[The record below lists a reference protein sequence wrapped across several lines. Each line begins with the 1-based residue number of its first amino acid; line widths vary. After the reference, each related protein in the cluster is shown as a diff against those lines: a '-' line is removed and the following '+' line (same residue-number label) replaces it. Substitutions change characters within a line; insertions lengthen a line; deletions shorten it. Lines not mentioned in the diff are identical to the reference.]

1 LKEKTEVG
9 SIVEKCSKE
18 KRYGKSET
26 FYCREG
32 EKASFVRRFPGFAVR
47 IVVSSGFRQRP
58 GVSDS

>member
-9 SIVEKCSKE
+9 SIVEKCLKE

-26 FYCREG
+26 FYCGEG

-47 IVVSSGFRQRP
+47 F
-58 GVSDS
+58 SDKSTVQVKALG